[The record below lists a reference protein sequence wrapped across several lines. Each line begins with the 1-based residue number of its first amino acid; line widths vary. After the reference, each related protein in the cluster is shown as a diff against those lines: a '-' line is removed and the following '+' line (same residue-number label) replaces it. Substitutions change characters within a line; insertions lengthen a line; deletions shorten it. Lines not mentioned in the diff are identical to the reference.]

1 MRLNDEGFAGCLQRL
16 NEVYVVEINLVARWL
31 LPLHGTQS
39 GSVRSLMNLAEGP
52 FGVGLATFEQGAAN
66 FAAVAGL
73 AR

>member
-1 MRLNDEGFAGCLQRL
+1 M
-16 NEVYVVEINLVARWL
+16 ARWL
-31 LPLHGTQS
+31 PVHGTQS

-52 FGVGLATFEQGAAN
+52 FAVGLATFEHGAAN

>member
-1 MRLNDEGFAGCLQRL
+1 MR
-16 NEVYVVEINLVARWL
+16 
-31 LPLHGTQS
+31 GTQP

-52 FGVGLATFEQGAAN
+52 FGVVGLATFEQGAAN

>member
-1 MRLNDEGFAGCLQRL
+1 M
-16 NEVYVVEINLVARWL
+16 
-31 LPLHGTQS
+31 HGTQS

-52 FGVGLATFEQGAAN
+52 FAVGLATFEHGAAN